1 MRDITFGVI
10 VIYSDLSKK
19 QKVLNVEGKNL
30 LNFRMILLWLG
41 DLDCFLISLLSLGQ
55 IIFLAISL
63 LLAKSNNESESV
75 SRSVVSDSATLWTV
89 ACQDPLSMGF
99 SRQKYWNGLPC
110 TPPGELPPD
119 LGIEPTSP
127 ASKADTLP
135 TEPLGKSPT

>member
-19 QKVLNVEGKNL
+19 QKVLNLEGKNL

-75 SRSVVSDSATLWTV
+75 SRSVPSSLQITSA
-89 ACQDPLSMGF
+89 
-99 SRQKYWNGLPC
+99 
-110 TPPGELPPD
+110 
-119 LGIEPTSP
+119 
-127 ASKADTLP
+127 
-135 TEPLGKSPT
+135 

>member
-19 QKVLNVEGKNL
+19 QKVLNLEGKNL

-99 SRQKYWNGLPC
+99 SWQEY
-110 TPPGELPPD
+110 
-119 LGIEPTSP
+119 
-127 ASKADTLP
+127 
-135 TEPLGKSPT
+135 

>member
-89 ACQDPLSMGF
+89 ACQDPLYMGF
-99 SRQKYWNGLPC
+99 SRQEY
-110 TPPGELPPD
+110 
-119 LGIEPTSP
+119 
-127 ASKADTLP
+127 
-135 TEPLGKSPT
+135 

>member
-19 QKVLNVEGKNL
+19 QKVLNLEGKNL

-41 DLDCFLISLLSLGQ
+41 DLDFFLISLLSLGQ

-75 SRSVVSDSATLWTV
+75 SRSVVSDSVTLWTV

-99 SRQKYWNGLPC
+99 SWQEY
-110 TPPGELPPD
+110 
-119 LGIEPTSP
+119 
-127 ASKADTLP
+127 
-135 TEPLGKSPT
+135 

>member
-19 QKVLNVEGKNL
+19 QKVLNLEGKNL

-75 SRSVVSDSATLWTV
+75 SRSVVSDSVTLWTV

-99 SRQKYWNGLPC
+99 SWQEY
-110 TPPGELPPD
+110 
-119 LGIEPTSP
+119 
-127 ASKADTLP
+127 
-135 TEPLGKSPT
+135 